1 MREQECSVWS
11 SVTTARSSSPIF
23 VADRGGAHVF
33 DTGVVGEV
41 EDYRRQI
48 DDALAGLGEVDL
60 APVAARAPNVAAAI
74 RYSLLGGGKRFR
86 GILLLAAYRAAGGAR
101 DATLLAAAVEIVHA
115 YSLVHD
121 DLPCMDDDDV
131 RRGRPTVHRKFDT
144 RVATVAGLVMVPLA
158 ARTAARAAHALSPAN
173 SGRIVRELMVA
184 SGAGGMIGGQM
195 ADLEGEG
202 KTLSLAELEQIHSAK
217 TGALVSAT
225 ALLGGLAAGAS
236 DSAVG
241 ALARYGSAL
250 GLAFQII
257 DDVLDV
263 TATTEALG
271 KTAGRDAA
279 LGKSTYPALLGVKGA
294 MQRADALIDEGCMAL
309 AEVGLL
315 TPLLESIA
323 RFVVRRQA

>member
-1 MREQECSVWS
+1 M
-11 SVTTARSSSPIF
+11 
-23 VADRGGAHVF
+23 ADRVGAHVF
-33 DTGVVGEV
+33 DAGVVGEV
-41 EDYRRQI
+41 ESDRGLI
-48 DDALAGLGEVDL
+48 DEALARLGKDGLTPLEPH
-60 APVAARAPNVAAAI
+60 ASRVAAAI

-86 GILLLAAYRAAGGAR
+86 GILLLAAYRAAGGAG

-158 ARTAARAAHALSPAN
+158 ARTAARAARDLSPAN
-173 SGRIVRELMVA
+173 AGRIVRELMAA

-195 ADLEGEG
+195 LDLDGEG
-202 KTLSLAELEQIHSAK
+202 KRLSLAQLERIHNAK
-217 TGALVSAT
+217 TGALVSVA
-225 ALLGGLAAGAS
+225 ALLGGLAAGAGH
-236 DSAVG
+236 DAVD
-241 ALARYGSAL
+241 ALARYGSAI

-279 LGKSTYPALLGVKGA
+279 LGKSTYPALLGVAGA
-294 MQRADALIDEGCMAL
+294 MQRADALIDEGCL
-309 AEVGLL
+309 DLSGVGLL

-323 RFVVRRQA
+323 RFVVRRRA

>member
-1 MREQECSVWS
+1 M
-11 SVTTARSSSPIF
+11 TARSSSPIF
-23 VADRGGAHVF
+23 VADRGGANVF
-33 DTGVVGEV
+33 DAGVVGEV
-41 EDYRRQI
+41 EAYRHRI
-48 DDALAGLGEVDL
+48 DDALATVCEVGLTPLGQ
-60 APVAARAPNVAAAI
+60 RAPRVAAAI

-86 GILLLAAYRAAGGAR
+86 GILLLAAYRAAGGMH

-144 RVATVAGLVMVPLA
+144 RLATVAGLTMVPLA
-158 ARTAARAAHALSPAN
+158 TRTAARSAQDLSPSNA
-173 SGRIVRELMVA
+173 GRIVRELMVA

-195 ADLEGEG
+195 LDLEGEG
-202 KTLSLAELEQIHSAK
+202 KKLSLAQLEQIHGAK
-217 TGALVSAT
+217 TGALVSAA

-236 DSAVG
+236 HGAVD
-241 ALARYGSAL
+241 ALARYGSAV

-263 TATTEALG
+263 TATSEALG
-271 KTAGRDAA
+271 KTAGRDVA
-279 LGKSTYPALLGVKGA
+279 LGKSTYPALLGVDGA
-294 MQRADALIDEGCMAL
+294 MRRADALIDEGCMAL
-309 AEVGLL
+309 STVSLL

-323 RFVVRRQA
+323 RFVVRRRA